1 MRSDQVKNRVN
12 WLLITAFLLVMS
24 VATIASAAIQASQYI
39 ATYGG
44 GVTSPADNKVQI
56 SFNITATG
64 TMDMVGVKTII
75 LQERSSLTDDW
86 SVAKT
91 YSYSDY
97 ANMMKENAIM
107 VDSSVTYTNA
117 IGDYYYRAKIYF
129 YAENGGYDTREL
141 ITYSV
146 QAKP

>member
-1 MRSDQVKNRVN
+1 MKKRNS
-12 WLLITAFLLVMS
+12 WLFVAVLMLAMS
-24 VATIASAAIQASQYI
+24 VTTIASAAIQASQYI
-39 ATYGG
+39 ALYEGG
-44 GVTSPADNKVQI
+44 ITSPSDNNVKI
-56 SFNITATG
+56 SFAITATG

-75 LQERSSLTDDW
+75 LQEKASLTDEW
-86 SVAKT
+86 SAIKT

-97 ANMMKENAIM
+97 SNMMRENAFM
-107 VDSSVTYTNA
+107 VDSDVTYTNA